1 MSDNYNPIRKIGT
14 NTTVPC
20 PSAYQYDLQDVSRA
34 NAGRTEDGKMHKE
47 RIGQCV
53 KIELRWDNISS
64 SVVSTILNAFDPEY
78 FNVEYFDPKA
88 NQYKTKEF
96 YTGDRTA
103 PMYNA
108 RLGLWSNL
116 SFNIIERTCT

>member
-1 MSDNYNPIRKIGT
+1 MADNYNPIRSVNGAA
-14 NTTVPC
+14 VRC

-53 KIELRWDNISS
+53 KIELRWDNIDTATCSA
-64 SVVSTILNAFDPEY
+64 ILQAFNPEY
-78 FNVEYFDPKA
+78 FNVTYLDTKA
-88 NQYKTKEF
+88 NAFRTKEF
-96 YTGDRTA
+96 YAGDRTA

-108 RLGLWSNL
+108 KLGLWSNL
-116 SFNIIERTCT
+116 TFNIIERTCT